1 MLAGIIGQ
9 RNKLRK
15 CKWNSCFIILS
26 SMCINPF
33 VLNAPPK
40 TIKKPLTFVIISGVE
55 KQCIG
60 NKWVKL
66 WAKHFKEKIGRVL
79 ILSVFFSISI
89 IIYQLCTTVPQGT
102 LAFEFCID
110 NSRNGFS
117 YSLQLHD
124 LSWLYFPGNF
134 STIVRMAFIAA
145 SLGLA
150 SFPINWYFLID
161 LKNTFIRTGRN
172 GNCPITIEA
181 FLAWHFL
188 YFLWNVNLKN
198 SW

>member
-1 MLAGIIGQ
+1 MH
-9 RNKLRK
+9 
-15 CKWNSCFIILS
+15 
-26 SMCINPF
+26 PF
-33 VLNAPPK
+33 SPPK
-40 TIKKPLTFVIISGVE
+40 TTKKPLAFLIVSGVE

-66 WAKHFKEKIGRVL
+66 WAKHFKEKIGRVS
-79 ILSVFFSISI
+79 ILSVLFSISI

-117 YSLQLHD
+117 YSLQLHN

-145 SLGLA
+145 SLGVA
-150 SFPINWYFLID
+150 SFRIN
-161 LKNTFIRTGRN
+161 
-172 GNCPITIEA
+172 
-181 FLAWHFL
+181 
-188 YFLWNVNLKN
+188 
-198 SW
+198 